1 MADLGILHLSN
12 DAGFRKRV
20 DQNQHQLASS
30 NRKTFDFI
38 VCGAG
43 SSGSVVAGRLAENPA
58 VRVLLLEA
66 GGSDDIPEISDPE
79 KWFLNLG
86 TNREWGFHT
95 EPHAGLNG
103 RTMPYTMGRAL
114 GGGSSINVGVWSR
127 GHKNDWDYFAEESGD
142 VAWGYD
148 SVLRLYHRIEDF
160 HGLPDPL
167 YRGEGGPI
175 FLENSQASLRPFNR
189 AALEAME
196 SRGMVRFDNPNGG
209 MMEGNG
215 GCSTTDRIIHRG
227 SRQSVFR
234 SYALPKMVQ
243 ANLTVL
249 TDTLVTRLLF
259 DGKRVIGV
267 EATRSGSLRRFIAQ
281 EEVIL
286 SMGAVQTPKLLMQ
299 SGIGDEAELSR
310 FRIPTVQHLPGVGR
324 NLQDHPSVSCIWEF
338 AEKPDQQSSLAEA
351 VAFWKSDSSLPSP
364 DLLMFP
370 LMVPYMS
377 AESTARL
384 RPKPESWSLAC
395 VLLSPKSRGRIRL
408 SGAAASDPARIEAR
422 ILSDHSDVKALAEGL
437 KVSREIGCSSAFG
450 PYRGKEVMPGRS
462 NGFEL
467 EELVGE
473 AASNFSHQASTAK
486 MGTDAQSVVNADLKV
501 YGVDNLRVADASVL
515 PRTMTGNTMAACV
528 VVGERM
534 AEMLASKHQL

>member
-1 MADLGILHLSN
+1 MADAGILHLSN

-20 DQNQHQLASS
+20 EQNQHQLASS
-30 NRKTFDFI
+30 HRKTFDFI

-58 VRVLLLEA
+58 VQVLLIEA

-95 EPHAGLNG
+95 EPHPELNG

-127 GHKNDWDYFAEESGD
+127 GHKNDWDHFAEEAGD

-175 FLENSQASLRPFNR
+175 FLENSQAGLCSFSR

-196 SRGMVRFDNPNGG
+196 STGMPRFGNPNGS
-209 MMEGNG
+209 MMESDG
-215 GCSTTDRIIHRG
+215 GCSPTDRIINQG

-234 SYALPKMVQ
+234 SYVLPRMVQ
-243 ANLTVL
+243 SNLTVL

-267 EATRSGSLRRFIAQ
+267 EATLSGSLQRFVAQ
-281 EEVIL
+281 TEVIL

-299 SGIGDEAELSR
+299 SGIGDETELNR
-310 FRIPTVQHLPGVGR
+310 FNIPVVQHLPGVGR
-324 NLQDHPSVSCIWEF
+324 NLQDHPSVSSIWEF
-338 AEKPDQQSSLAEA
+338 AEKPDEQGLLAET
-351 VAFWKSDSSLPSP
+351 VAFWKSDSSLVSP

-370 LMVPYMS
+370 LTIPYMS
-377 AESTARL
+377 AESAARL
-384 RPKPESWSLAC
+384 QPKPESWSLAC
-395 VLLSPKSRGRIRL
+395 VLLNPKSRGRIRL
-408 SGAAASDPARIEAR
+408 SGSAPSDPVRIEAN
-422 ILSDHSDVKALAEGL
+422 ILSDHSDVRALTKGL
-437 KVSREIGCSSAFG
+437 KVCREIGYSPAFD
-450 PYRGKEVMPGRS
+450 PFRGKEVMPGKTS
-462 NGFEL
+462 GTEM
-467 EELVGE
+467 EELVRE
-473 AASNFSHQASTAK
+473 ATSNFSHQACTAK

-534 AEMLASKHQL
+534 AEMLASQHKL

>member
-1 MADLGILHLSN
+1 MSAAGILHLSN

-20 DQNQHQLASS
+20 EQNQHQLASS
-30 NRKTFDFI
+30 NREAFDFI

-43 SSGSVVAGRLAENPA
+43 SSGSVVAGRLAENPS
-58 VRVLLLEA
+58 VQVLLLEA
-66 GGSDDIPEISDPE
+66 GGSDDIPEMSDPE

-95 EPHAGLNG
+95 EPHPELSD

-142 VAWGYD
+142 LAWGYD

-160 HGLPDPL
+160 HGLPDPH
-167 YRGEGGPI
+167 YRGEGGPM
-175 FLENSQASLRPFNR
+175 FLENSQAGLRSFNR

-196 SRGMVRFDNPNGG
+196 SRGMFRFDNPNGS

-215 GCSTTDRIIHRG
+215 GCSTADRIICQG
-227 SRQSVFR
+227 SRQSVFH

-243 ANLTVL
+243 SNLTVL

-259 DGKRVIGV
+259 DGRRVVGV
-267 EATRSGSLRRFIAQ
+267 EATRSGSLQRFIAQ

-286 SMGAVQTPKLLMQ
+286 SMGAVQTPKVLMQ

-310 FRIPTVQHLPGVGR
+310 FHIPVVQHLPGVGR

-338 AEKPDQQSSLAEA
+338 AEQPDEQSSLAEA
-351 VAFWKSDSSLPSP
+351 VAFWKSDPGLASP

-377 AESTARL
+377 AESAARL

-395 VLLSPKSRGRIRL
+395 VLLNPKSRGRIRL

-422 ILSDHSDVKALAEGL
+422 ILSDYSDVKALAEGL
-437 KVSREIGCSSAFG
+437 KVCREIGYSSAFG
-450 PYRGKEVMPGRS
+450 PFRGKEVMPGRS
-462 NGFEL
+462 IGMEL
-467 EELVGE
+467 EELVRE
-473 AASNFSHQASTAK
+473 AASNFSHQACTAK
-486 MGTDAQSVVNADLKV
+486 MGTDALSVVNADLKV

-534 AEMLASKHQL
+534 AEMLASKHRL